1 MICQN
6 CQAEVTDLPYCPHCG
21 FRLDGKDDHP
31 PQNTTLPTSDIKRAR
46 RHRFRRRWIL
56 PLFAL
61 LAIIAFGILGLALMG
76 FRDGSRDRELA
87 NQHQA
92 EIHYNRGLVYMEWG
106 QYQLAEAEFEEAVR
120 LSPGYMQ
127 ADRSRRTA
135 QAEQVVTPTTTPQ
148 PTALP
153 SPTIALPTSTPAV
166 VVVPVAQALYE
177 QGLAH
182 FERGEW
188 QEAISTLEQL
198 RSEDA
203 TFRSEQVL
211 EMLVDSHTTYAGQ
224 LEEQDQIEEAISH
237 YDSALFLKRR
247 DPELE
252 EKRRRADLYMKGT
265 GVWGLDWDTAII
277 NLTALYALAP
287 DYRDT
292 AQRLYDATTTYAHE
306 LIKSERY
313 CAAAELYEQA
323 LNIHDDDPEIVKLED
338 DARHICQVSTPAPAA
353 TKAPNGAPT
362 GQVHLGTIVAS
373 CYDHRSDQSS
383 LCAQNADDNQLR
395 TVLPLAE
402 QPALTLDGTMLA
414 YRSTDPSQPGLYVAA
429 ILSQV
434 EPESASQPVTA
445 TLTVTTTQTATA
457 ERVTLGTPIAITAEP
472 EAHYPTWSPDGTRVA
487 YSLYDDQ
494 EQEWFIYVALP
505 DGTTPPRRIHQGEWP
520 TWGPTGLLAFTTC
533 TDEELCGI
541 HIFNPADWSIRRL
554 TDSVQDRATGWSPS
568 GDEIAYMSDIG
579 RSFNLYVVHAQSNH
593 VRQITRD
600 LFTDLVPTW
609 SPDGQRIAYV
619 TNRDDDWSLY
629 TQHPY
634 GNRLEHLTPL
644 GAQSA
649 DSQRFRLS
657 WVARVLRFPDTP

>member
-1 MICQN
+1 MICQH
-6 CQAEVTDLPYCPHCG
+6 CQAEVDDLPYCPHCG
-21 FRLDGKDDHP
+21 SRLDSEG
-31 PQNTTLPTSDIKRAR
+31 LPTPQKVPSDQGGTKRAR
-46 RHRFRRRWIL
+46 RRRFRRRWL
-56 PLFAL
+56 WPTLAL
-61 LAIIAFGILGLALMG
+61 LAIIAFGVLGLALMG

-92 EIHYNRGLVYMEWG
+92 EIHYNRGLIYLEWG

-120 LSPGYMQ
+120 LSPNYAE
-127 ADRSRRTA
+127 ADQNRRTA
-135 QAEQVVTPTTTPQ
+135 QLKQTVTPTTTPL
-148 PTALP
+148 PTATS
-153 SPTIALPTSTPAV
+153 SPVPALPTATPEIV
-166 VVVPVAQALYE
+166 LVPITQVLYE
-177 QGLAH
+177 EGLAH
-182 FERGEW
+182 YERAEW
-188 QEAISTLEQL
+188 QDAISKLEQL
-198 RSEDA
+198 RSED
-203 TFRSEQVL
+203 TTYHSDQVL
-211 EMLVDSHTTYAGQ
+211 DMLVESHTAYAQQ
-224 LEEQDQIEEAISH
+224 LEEQDQIEEAITH

-265 GVWGLDWDTAII
+265 GVWGLDWETAIV

-292 AQRLYDATTTYAHE
+292 AERLYDAATTYAKT
-306 LIKSERY
+306 LIKNERY

-323 LNIHDDDPEIVKLED
+323 LNIRNDDPDIVKLED

-373 CYDHRSDQSS
+373 CYDHHSDQFS
-383 LCAQNADDNQLR
+383 LCAQNAHDNQLHS
-395 TVLPLAE
+395 VLPFAE

-414 YRSTDPSQPGLYVAA
+414 YRSTDPKQPGLYAVPV
-429 ILSQV
+429 LSEAEA
-434 EPESASQPVTA
+434 EPASQKGTSAPG
-445 TLTVTTTQTATA
+445 VTTSISTTVET
-457 ERVTLGTPIAITAEP
+457 VTLGTPITITTATD
-472 EAHYPTWSPDGTRVA
+472 AHYPTWSPNGTRIA
-487 YSLYDDQ
+487 YSQYDAQ
-494 EQEWFIYVALP
+494 EQEWYIYIALP
-505 DGTTPPRRIHQGEWP
+505 DGVTPPRRVHQGEWP

-533 TDEELCGI
+533 TGQDLCGI
-541 HIFNPADWSIRRL
+541 HIFDPADWSLRRL
-554 TDSVQDRATGWSPS
+554 TNSIQDRASGWSPS

-579 RSFNLYVVHAQSNH
+579 RSYNLYIVHAQSSH

-600 LFTDLVPTW
+600 LFTDIMPTW
-609 SPDGQRIAYV
+609 APDGQRIAYV

-649 DSQRFRLS
+649 DKQRFRVS